1 MSSLL
6 IRGAKALVQV
16 HEHPVSL
23 VKGAQMAHLPTLE
36 NAWLLIENER
46 ITAFGTM
53 ETCPERA
60 DEIVDASGRYVMPTW
75 CDSHTH
81 LVFAASREEEFTY
94 RIKGMSYEEIAQ
106 NGGGILNSAR
116 KLRAMSQEA
125 LFEAA
130 WNRLQEVIGYG
141 TGAIEIKSGYG
152 LDTDSELKMLRVI
165 RDLKAQSP
173 IPIKATFLGAHAVPA
188 EYKSNREGYIDLL
201 LNEMLPQIHAE
212 GLADYIDV
220 FCDRGFFTPE
230 ETGRILEAGLR
241 YGLKA
246 KIHANELG
254 ITGGVQAGVQHN
266 AISVD
271 HLEHC
276 GDEEIECLLNS
287 NTIPTLLPSCAFFLG
302 LPYPPA
308 RKMIDA
314 GLPVTLATDYNP
326 GSTPS
331 GKMPF
336 VLSLAC
342 IKMKILP
349 EEAIHAA
356 TINGAFAM
364 EMGHETGS
372 IARGNW
378 GNVIITKPIPSVAYI
393 PYSFGGDHVE
403 TVILKGKKH

>member
-116 KLRAMSQEA
+116 KLRAMPEEA

-241 YGLKA
+241 YDLKA

-342 IKMKILP
+342 IKMKMLP

>member
-60 DEIVDASGRYVMPTW
+60 DEIMDANGRYVMPTW

-116 KLRAMSQEA
+116 KLRAMPQEA

-201 LNEMLPQIHAE
+201 INDMLPQIHAE

-342 IKMKILP
+342 IKMKMLP

-378 GNVIITKPIPSVAYI
+378 GNIIITKPIPSVAYI

>member
-116 KLRAMSQEA
+116 KLRAMPQEA

-188 EYKSNREGYIDLL
+188 EYKLNREGYIDLL

-212 GLADYIDV
+212 DLADYIDV

-342 IKMKILP
+342 IKMKMLP

-378 GNVIITKPIPSVAYI
+378 GNVIITKPLPSVAYI